1 MFNRFLNPT
10 NPERRLDPNTLATY
24 MKTEHI
30 ILHLSLIEGIG
41 PGTIQKLV
49 ERLQTIGNLYDLKIN
64 DLCQY
69 GINIKQARLIV
80 EGLADQSILNTEIE
94 LLQRYN
100 IKLITCIDKS
110 YPALLKH
117 IHLPP
122 SVLYYKGA
130 DLSIFEKNIAIVG
143 SRKADQHAEQIISSW
158 MPGLI
163 ELGWTVVSGGAIGVD
178 TMAHRAAL
186 QLGGNT
192 IVVLGSGLLYP
203 YPRSNMRMFETVA
216 MQGGALVSPFPLQM
230 QPLSGNFP
238 ARNRIISGLS
248 QACLVVQAAKKSGAS
263 ITAGFALEQGRTVLA
278 VPGSVFDELHEGC
291 HALIK
296 EGATLVGSVQELLVE
311 LGEVSPA
318 TQTTQMSII
327 SPPSR
332 QPLRKPLSSGASIE
346 QQVIYYC
353 SDKALSIDDLIQHT
367 GLSLEG
373 MQDQLFNLQL
383 AGKIEQNAV
392 GLWQVRSV

>member
-1 MFNRFLNPT
+1 
-10 NPERRLDPNTLATY
+10 

-41 PGTIQKLV
+41 PGTIQKLI
-49 ERLQTIGNLYDLKIN
+49 ERLQNIGILYDLKIN

-69 GINIKQARLIV
+69 GFNVKQARLIV
-80 EGLADQSILNTEIE
+80 EGLADQSILSTEIE

-100 IKLITCIDKS
+100 IKLVTCIDKS
-110 YPALLKH
+110 YPDLLKH

-130 DLSIFEKNIAIVG
+130 NLSMFEKNIAIVG
-143 SRKADQHAEQIISSW
+143 SRKADQHADQIISSW

-163 ELGWTVVSGGAIGVD
+163 ESGWTVVSGGAIGAD

-186 QLGGNT
+186 RLGGNT
-192 IVVLGSGLLYP
+192 IAVFGSGLLYP
-203 YPRSNMRMFETVA
+203 YPRSNMRMFETIA
-216 MQGGALVSPFPLQM
+216 EQGGALVSPFPLQK

-263 ITAGFALEQGRTVLA
+263 ITAEFALEQGRMVFA

-296 EGATLVGSVQELLVE
+296 EGATIVGSMHELLVE
-311 LGEVSPA
+311 LGEANPA
-318 TQTTQMSII
+318 APTKQMSIVSI
-327 SPPSR
+327 RQPR
-332 QPLRKPLSSGASIE
+332 QPLPSEASIE

-353 SDKALSIDDLIQHT
+353 LDKALSIDELIQHT
-367 GLSLEG
+367 DLSLDE
-373 MQDQLFNLQL
+373 MHDQLFNLQL

-392 GLWQVRSV
+392 GLWQARTCLKEV

>member
-1 MFNRFLNPT
+1 
-10 NPERRLDPNTLATY
+10 

-41 PGTIQKLV
+41 PGTVQKLI
-49 ERLQTIGNLYDLKIN
+49 ERLQNIGTLYDLKVN
-64 DLCQY
+64 DLYQY
-69 GINIKQARLIV
+69 GFNIKQARLIV

-100 IKLITCIDKS
+100 IKLVTCIDKS
-110 YPALLKH
+110 YPDLLKH

-130 DLSIFEKNIAIVG
+130 DLSVFEKNIAIVG
-143 SRKADQHAEQIISSW
+143 SRKANQHADQIISSW

-163 ELGWTVVSGGAIGVD
+163 ESGWTVVSGGAIGAD

-192 IVVLGSGLLYP
+192 VAVLGSGLLYP
-203 YPRSNMRMFETVA
+203 YPRSNMRMFETVVT
-216 MQGGALVSPFPLQM
+216 QGGALVSPFPLQM
-230 QPLSGNFP
+230 QPLPGNFP

-263 ITAGFALEQGRTVLA
+263 ITAEFALEQGRMVFA

-296 EGATLVGSVQELLVE
+296 EGATIVGSMQELLIE
-311 LGEVSPA
+311 LGEASPEAHAKEKGIVS
-318 TQTTQMSII
+318 I
-327 SPPSR
+327 R
-332 QPLRKPLSSGASIE
+332 QPLRQLLPTEASIE

-353 SDKALSIDDLIQHT
+353 LDKALSIDELIQHT
-367 GLSLEG
+367 DLSLDE
-373 MQDQLFNLQL
+373 MHDQLFNLQL

-392 GLWQVRSV
+392 GLWQTRS